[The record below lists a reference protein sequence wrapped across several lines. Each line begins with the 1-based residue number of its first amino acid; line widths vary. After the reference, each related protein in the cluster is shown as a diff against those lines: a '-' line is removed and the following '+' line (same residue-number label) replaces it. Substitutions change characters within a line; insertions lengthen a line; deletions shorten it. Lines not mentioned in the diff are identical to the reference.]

1 MLIELDNRTS
11 LPLELSSLEKIAS
24 FLTDRSIELIITGNE
39 EIQELNLA
47 YRGREC
53 STDVLSFPL
62 EASFQGTDSEHLPL
76 GSVVISEHY
85 VRDKAKAFSHS
96 VQDELSLLFIHGL
109 LHLLGYDHE
118 DDEGEMRRKEQE
130 LIHTFGL
137 PKSLIVRTTEK
148 GTE

>member
-1 MLIELDNRTS
+1 M
-11 LPLELSSLEKIAS
+11 
-24 FLTDRSIELIITGNE
+24 
-39 EIQELNLA
+39 
-47 YRGREC
+47 
-53 STDVLSFPL
+53 
-62 EASFQGTDSEHLPL
+62 